1 MPAASIAGSA
11 FTVTFNAA
19 AYTDQVT
26 SGTVTITPTITR
38 TKTLGGN
45 AYSQTDLIGSIEL
58 EFLYDD
64 NTGMYTTLET
74 ASGSGSS
81 VAVVVDGGTNLW
93 TMAAGYIEE
102 LSMEVTADGV
112 ATCAVTFTGTISYPS

>member
-11 FTVTFNAA
+11 FTVTFNS
-19 AYTDQVT
+19 T
-26 SGTVTITPTITR
+26 G
-38 TKTLGGN
+38 TKTLGGVAFTPTDVN
-45 AYSQTDLIGSIEL
+45 ASIEL

-64 NTGMYTTLET
+64 NTGMYTVLET

-93 TMAAGYIEE
+93 NMAAGYIEE
-102 LSMEVTADGV
+102 LSMEVAADGV